1 MRLSRASI
9 NFVFLFV
16 LFPSFVFAQIPF
28 VAKIDTRI
36 DKQVD
41 TIKLAAK
48 AIKAWEADKYK
59 EAITGFDAAI
69 KQYPKEAEL
78 YALRGLMK
86 YYSDQEQAAIKDM
99 VKSFELSSQGVS
111 HKNMLNYAFIATYLW
126 DTTAVLETFNALLQ
140 RPDSIEKEIMLAAYI
155 GRGQIKA
162 MMKNYDA
169 ALEDYNT
176 FFQKRP
182 TQDVDIRFLALY
194 VWTNWFLNKFSV
206 VIDASNTI
214 LTPPAPQE
222 LGGELFV
229 NVIQGL
235 RGASKYYQKDYSG
248 CIMDLTAIEKVSD
261 LVFYDKNGEPIVM
274 LENDERNLCL
284 AHSYLMT
291 NNYAK
296 AEKIYKAE
304 IKKSPN
310 FAATLRTD
318 LQKFKENGV
327 THPDLSKVEALLPT
341 K

>member
-1 MRLSRASI
+1 M
-9 NFVFLFV
+9 
-16 LFPSFVFAQIPF
+16 FPSFLFAQVPF

-48 AIKAWEADKYK
+48 AIKAWEADKHK
-59 EAITGFDAAI
+59 EAVTGFDAAI
-69 KQYPKEAEL
+69 KQYPKVAEL

-86 YYSDQEQAAIKDM
+86 YYSDQEQAAMKDM
-99 VKSFELSSQGVS
+99 VKSFELSPQGVS
-111 HKNMLNYAFIATYLW
+111 YKNMLNYAFIATYSW
-126 DTTAVLETFNALLQ
+126 DTTAALETFNALLK
-140 RPDSIEKEIMLAAYI
+140 RPDSLEKETMLAAYI

-169 ALEDYNT
+169 ALEDYNA
-176 FFQKRP
+176 FLNKRP
-182 TQDVDIRFLALY
+182 TQEIDIRFLALY
-194 VWTNWFLNKFSV
+194 VWTNWFLNKFST

-214 LTPPAPQE
+214 LTPSAIQE
-222 LGGELFV
+222 LGGDLFA

-235 RGASKYYQKDYSG
+235 RGASKFYQKDYVG
-248 CIMDLTAIEKVSD
+248 CIEDLTAIGKVSD
-261 LVFYDKNGEPIVM
+261 LVFYDNNGEPIFM
-274 LENDERNLCL
+274 LQNDERNLCL

-304 IKKSPN
+304 IKKSPT

-318 LQKFKENGV
+318 LQKLQEYGV
-327 THPDLSKVEALLPT
+327 KHPDFAKVEALLST